1 MTSPE
6 ENPIKKR
13 VKRVRAGK
21 RRAPAAAAPPREIG
35 ADGLAPRE
43 GGPGGAFEEP
53 RAVNPIVP
61 PRSVAGRA
69 LLVLVAIM
77 SFLAC
82 LSVAS
87 VSVVSDRARGWQRQ
101 IAAELTIQV
110 STSGTQDVDA
120 ALLKARG
127 IAEATPGVRSAEILS
142 PNESSA
148 LLEPWLGSGFDPAEL
163 PVPRLISVR
172 LDGDADLQTLSRRLR
187 DEVQGASLDDHGM
200 WLKRL
205 SRMSQAVTFAGL
217 GIVGLVMAATALSVV
232 FATRGAMAG
241 NREVIEVLHFV
252 GAEDSYVA
260 GEFQRHFLLLGLKG
274 AGLGGFAAIA
284 VFAGL
289 SLIGGVQGP
298 TPEEAQL
305 RSLLGGLTVGPPAY
319 IGSFVT
325 VVAIAVII
333 AGTAR
338 FTVRRTLSD
347 LG

>member
-1 MTSPE
+1 MTT
-6 ENPIKKR
+6 
-13 VKRVRAGK
+13 
-21 RRAPAAAAPPREIG
+21 PAPREIG
-35 ADGLAPRE
+35 SAELPARE
-43 GGPGGAFEEP
+43 GATPGAFEEP
-53 RAVNPIVP
+53 RVVNPIVP

-110 STSGTQDVDA
+110 SPVAMQDMQS
-120 ALLKARG
+120 ALQRARN
-127 IAEATPGVRSAEILS
+127 IAEATPGVRSAEILQ
-142 PNESSA
+142 PEQSSA
-148 LLEPWLGSGFDPAEL
+148 LLEPWLGRGFDPNEL
-163 PVPRLISVR
+163 PIPRIISVR
-172 LDGDADLQTLSRRLR
+172 LDGDADLATLARLLR
-187 DEVQGASLDDHGM
+187 EEVPGASLDDHGM

-205 SRMSQAVTFAGL
+205 ARMSQAVTFAGL
-217 GIVGLVMAATALSVV
+217 GVVALVMAATALSVV

-241 NREVIEVLHFV
+241 NKEVIEVLHFV
-252 GAEDSYVA
+252 GAEDAYVA

-274 AGLGGFAAIA
+274 AGLGGIAAIA
-284 VFAGL
+284 LFALL

-319 IGSFVT
+319 IGSIVT
-325 VVAIAVII
+325 VVAIAVTI
-333 AGTAR
+333 AATAR
-338 FTVRRTLSD
+338 LTVRRTLAEI
-347 LG
+347 G